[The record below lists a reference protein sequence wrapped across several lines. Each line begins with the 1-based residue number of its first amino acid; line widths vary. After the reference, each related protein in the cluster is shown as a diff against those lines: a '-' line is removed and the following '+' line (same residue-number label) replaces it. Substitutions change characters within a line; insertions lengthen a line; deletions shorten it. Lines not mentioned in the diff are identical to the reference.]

1 VVGPHEM
8 VVDHCS
14 PCTVSVDRVE
24 GGWWRSPFATTS
36 VDVHLDG
43 GIVDARVFSVCRA
56 LAQAQRAF
64 AHRRYATV
72 RKALD
77 QANMLLP
84 RQLQVVVVRGEFVMP
99 PERLPSSPEY
109 LLSRCARIVWREFR
123 ELQLLVRFA
132 RGSFT
137 LHRLLVV
144 AYREECVWILCDPR
158 WPGSDA
164 DDEDDC
170 ADPRARAT
178 AIRRLDRPRAGQVGS
193 DALRR
198 AGGER
203 ALLRGAMTDLA
214 TGPLRPWS
222 DGSETAEM
230 VPVRVAAI
238 EARERAVRWLG
249 YQ

>member
-1 VVGPHEM
+1 LTAAVA
-8 VVDHCS
+8 VD
-14 PCTVSVDRVE
+14 DVE
-24 GGWWRSPFATTS
+24 KGRWRSLATETP
-36 VDVHLDG
+36 VDVQVTGAPLEAQ
-43 GIVDARVFSVCRA
+43 VLSVCRA
-56 LAQAQRAF
+56 LAAAQRAF
-64 AHRRYATV
+64 AQRRYATA

-77 QANMLLP
+77 QANTLLP
-84 RQLQVVVVRGEFVMP
+84 RQLQVVVARGEFVMP

-144 AYREECVWILCDPR
+144 AYREEYVWILCDPW
-158 WPGSDA
+158 WPGSGA

-170 ADPRARAT
+170 ADPRGRAT
-178 AIRRLDRPRAGQVGS
+178 AIRRLDRPREGQVGS
-193 DALRR
+193 EALRR

-214 TGPLRPWS
+214 TGPPRPWS
-222 DGSETAEM
+222 DGSEAAEQ